1 MSDTISAGDCDI
13 ECTSLSFSYDVYG
26 NVTITY
32 TTFFQSS
39 GTPSFCYTESI
50 TAGGQDF
57 DGYVTSMSLN
67 KIPETKDWY
76 ETHVTVITRTAE
88 VN

>member
-1 MSDTISAGDCDI
+1 MGDTTGFTCGEI

-32 TTFFQSS
+32 TTFYQSS
-39 GTPSFCYTESI
+39 GIPSFCYDTNLE
-50 TAGGQDF
+50 AGGQTF

-76 ETHVTVITRTAE
+76 ETHVTVIARTAS
-88 VN
+88 

>member
-1 MSDTISAGDCDI
+1 MADATTTLPCGDI
-13 ECTSLSFSYDVYG
+13 ECTSLSFSYDVFG

-32 TTFFQSS
+32 TTFFQTG
-39 GTPSFCYTESI
+39 GTPEFCYSEHI
-50 TAGGQDF
+50 EAGGQVF

-76 ETHVTVITRTAE
+76 ETQVTVIARTAS
-88 VN
+88 